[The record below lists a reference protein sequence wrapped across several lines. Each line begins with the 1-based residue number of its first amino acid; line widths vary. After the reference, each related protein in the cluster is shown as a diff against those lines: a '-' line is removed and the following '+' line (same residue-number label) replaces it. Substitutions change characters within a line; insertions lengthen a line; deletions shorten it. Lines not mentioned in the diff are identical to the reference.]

1 MRTRSEAA
9 VVSRVASWLGLAGHL
24 CTLPLYLASGLV
36 APLWAIIVL
45 LVVWAGLVGVAVLA
59 VRRRRAWGLAVP
71 LLGVGVWLAGVSAG
85 EAFLGW
91 TA

>member
-1 MRTRSEAA
+1 MA
-9 VVSRVASWLGLAGHL
+9 VVSRVISWLGLAGQL
-24 CTLPLYLASGLV
+24 CTLPFYLASGLV

-45 LVVWAGLVGVAVLA
+45 LVVWAGLVGVAVWA
-59 VRRRRAWGLAVP
+59 VRRRSAWGLAVP
-71 LLGVGVWLAGVSAG
+71 FLGVGVWLGGVSAG